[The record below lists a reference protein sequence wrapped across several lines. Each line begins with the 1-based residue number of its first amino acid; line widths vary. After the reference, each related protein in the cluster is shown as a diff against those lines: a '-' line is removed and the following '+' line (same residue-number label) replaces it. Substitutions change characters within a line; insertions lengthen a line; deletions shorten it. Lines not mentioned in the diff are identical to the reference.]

1 MTIKKATVLG
11 AGVMGAQIAGH
22 LAGCG
27 IPVRLLDLNNELV
40 SQGLERLK
48 KSKPAAMFDSSD
60 LKLISTGTFEKDLNK
75 ISDSDWIV
83 EAVVEKLEIKQK
95 LFVEVEKYLKPVA
108 IISSNTSGIL
118 LKEMVEGRNENFRK
132 NFVITHFFNPVRYMK
147 LVELI
152 PGPDTN
158 PKVTKEMA
166 LILEDLLGKGVVYA
180 KDTPNFIAN
189 RIGIHAVIKA
199 FELVAE
205 KNVPIEVVDQ
215 VMGVPTARP
224 KSAIFR
230 TADIVGI
237 DTLAHVAR
245 NSGLKLPAFVE
256 EMVSKGWIG
265 SKAGQGFYKKIA
277 SHSSLVASKDKQ
289 QATSN
294 KQQATEI
301 LVLDPKTM
309 EYRPQSKIKTESLGK
324 VRSLDDPAERL
335 KVIFNSE
342 DEAGKIAKPLIEAS
356 IKYSADILDEVADN
370 AAEVDKAMRWGFGWE
385 LGPFEQAH
393 ALEFQQFQQFQPCLT
408 GRQAFQPPRPNYKKI
423 EGNGGADLL
432 DIGDGVFACEF
443 HTKMNAID
451 ADIIEMIGKSVGYA
465 EKNGKGLV
473 LTGAGPNF
481 SAGANLMLIWMAA
494 TNDQWD
500 QVEDMVRKFQAAT
513 QLLRFSKRPIVAAPF
528 GMALGGGCEVSMSSG
543 HIQAAAETYMGLV
556 EVGVGVVPAGGGCKN
571 LLLRME
577 ERHRKAYD
585 SKNNIWVASKDGGPF
600 PKVSDVFQAIAFAK
614 ISTSGKEAKKIG
626 YMSSEDGIVLDKE
639 KLIESAKRRVLDLS
653 KTYLPEVMR
662 EDIELPGDGGK
673 MALVNGIRQA
683 RLKGQVTEY
692 ETVIGEKLAHILT
705 GGDKPSV
712 HKTTEQHILDLE
724 REAFLSLCG
733 NKKTQERMQHMLQK
747 GKPLRN

>member
-1 MTIKKATVLG
+1 
-11 AGVMGAQIAGH
+11 
-22 LAGCG
+22 
-27 IPVRLLDLNNELV
+27 
-40 SQGLERLK
+40 
-48 KSKPAAMFDSSD
+48 
-60 LKLISTGTFEKDLNK
+60 
-75 ISDSDWIV
+75 
-83 EAVVEKLEIKQK
+83 
-95 LFVEVEKYLKPVA
+95 
-108 IISSNTSGIL
+108 
-118 LKEMVEGRNENFRK
+118 
-132 NFVITHFFNPVRYMK
+132 
-147 LVELI
+147 
-152 PGPDTN
+152 
-158 PKVTKEMA
+158 
-166 LILEDLLGKGVVYA
+166 
-180 KDTPNFIAN
+180 
-189 RIGIHAVIKA
+189 
-199 FELVAE
+199 
-205 KNVPIEVVDQ
+205 
-215 VMGVPTARP
+215 
-224 KSAIFR
+224 
-230 TADIVGI
+230 
-237 DTLAHVAR
+237 
-245 NSGLKLPAFVE
+245 
-256 EMVSKGWIG
+256 
-265 SKAGQGFYKKIA
+265 
-277 SHSSLVASKDKQ
+277 
-289 QATSN
+289 
-294 KQQATEI
+294 
-301 LVLDPKTM
+301 
-309 EYRPQSKIKTESLGK
+309 
-324 VRSLDDPAERL
+324 
-335 KVIFNSE
+335 
-342 DEAGKIAKPLIEAS
+342 
-356 IKYSADILDEVADN
+356 
-370 AAEVDKAMRWGFGWE
+370 
-385 LGPFEQAH
+385 
-393 ALEFQQFQQFQPCLT
+393 
-408 GRQAFQPPRPNYKKI
+408 
-423 EGNGGADLL
+423 
-432 DIGDGVFACEF
+432 
-443 HTKMNAID
+443 MNAID